1 MRESFYFFCL
11 LYFNNNNMKEKR
23 EIIKK
28 PTIHNNFKYDI
39 KKIKIV
45 SYLFVSFFFA

>member
-1 MRESFYFFCL
+1 
-11 LYFNNNNMKEKR
+11 MKEKR

-39 KKIKIV
+39 KKIQIV
-45 SYLFVSFFFA
+45 SYLFVSFFFLYNLRRHSFATDF